1 MADLEGP
8 SLGDYVRMAREARGL
23 SRRQLSMA
31 AGLSESYVSK
41 LESGSVDPSVRRFAV
56 LARQLGFNQRE
67 LFVLLTRE
75 AARHTPEAG

>member
-8 SLGDYVRMAREARGL
+8 SLGDYVRKCREARGL

-41 LESGSVDPSVRRFAV
+41 LEAGTVDPSVRRFAAIV
-56 LARQLGFNQRE
+56 KQLGINQRE
-67 LFVLLTRE
+67 LQVLIARE
-75 AARHTPEAG
+75 AARHTPEGD